1 MNTRTTMSNIK
12 EYESDPWF
20 QSLLKYYQH
29 WCGFELDNKNL
40 PKDSP
45 KVQIFYVDF

>member
-1 MNTRTTMSNIK
+1 MRNNIK
-12 EYESDPWF
+12 EYEGDPWF

-29 WCGFELDNKNL
+29 WCSLEIDDKNI

-45 KVQIFYVDF
+45 KAQIFYVDF